1 MLQDII
7 AVEPKDDYTLHLVF
21 EDGVSGDLQISK
33 LIDFTG
39 IFAPL
44 QQPDFFA
51 QVKVHPELGT
61 VYWPNDA
68 DLDPDVLYS
77 YLNADEP
84 KLDTAEMMS

>member
-1 MLQDII
+1 MLKDIV
-7 AVEPKDDYTLHLVF
+7 AVQPKENYTLHIVF
-21 EDGVSGDLQISK
+21 EDGISGDLPISD
-33 LIDFTG
+33 LIEFSG

-51 QVKVHPELGT
+51 QVQVHPELGT

-84 KLDTAEMMS
+84 KLDTAETKS

>member
-1 MLQDII
+1 MLKDIV
-7 AVEPKDDYTLHLVF
+7 AVQPKDNYTLHIVF
-21 EDGVSGDLQISK
+21 EDGISGDLSVSE
-33 LIDFTG
+33 LIEFSG

-44 QQPDFFA
+44 QQPEFFA

-77 YLNADEP
+77 HLTPDSDKPASAL
-84 KLDTAEMMS
+84 KTA